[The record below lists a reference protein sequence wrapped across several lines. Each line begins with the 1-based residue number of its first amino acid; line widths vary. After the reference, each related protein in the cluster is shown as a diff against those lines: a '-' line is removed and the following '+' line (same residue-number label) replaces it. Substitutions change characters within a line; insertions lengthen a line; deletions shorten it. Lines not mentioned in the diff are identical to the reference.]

1 MTEQVD
7 TTFNAILDGTEPG
20 VIIARDDEKQMA
32 LIQSNHPESS
42 IHWIAVPY
50 EPIASTEAML
60 AEDKDRFLDLI
71 DYAVSTARELAEE
84 YPRLQQGF
92 TLKIH
97 CGSFETM
104 RHAKVHVL
112 AAE

>member
-1 MTEQVD
+1 MSEQAD
-7 TTFNAILDGTEPG
+7 TTFSAILDGSEPG
-20 VIIARDDEKQMA
+20 TVIARDDEKRMA
-32 LIQSNHPESS
+32 LIASNHPESV

-50 EPIASTEAML
+50 EPVASTEQL
-60 AEDKDRFLDLI
+60 LHEDKERFLDLV
-71 DYAVSTARELAEE
+71 DYAVTQAHALTDE

>member
-7 TTFNAILDGTEPG
+7 TTFKAILDGTEPG
-20 VIIARDDEKQMA
+20 TIIARDDAKQMA
-32 LIQSNHPESS
+32 LIKSNHPESS
-42 IHWIAVPY
+42 VHWIAVPY
-50 EPIASTEAML
+50 EAVASTEEML
-60 AEDKDRFLDLI
+60 HEDKDRFLELI
-71 DYAVSTARELAEE
+71 DYAITNARELADE